1 MKKSIVALA
10 LALSLL
16 LPANTASA
24 NIFTFLRD
32 ADRACK
38 STSDYVDCMFTILTL
53 GFDSVIPF

>member
-38 STSDYVDCMFTILTL
+38 STSDYVSCMLDIWAF
-53 GFDSVIPF
+53 GFDGVIPF